1 MLFLSI
7 ISTSKLHETQS
18 ALPMDIKSFSF
29 LILLS
34 APLATIAANTEE
46 ISQKLDDGYRYAC
59 NATQTGDAAS
69 ASYKLENYRTLF
81 TGTSAVTGFSQI
93 MHSEIDG
100 IVSGFFK
107 KGMIQGNTS
116 TAACETP
123 QDLLAT
129 TTREV
134 YIRQAKLTLAS
145 NFDDVRFSQYA
156 NQAYPIFDS
165 ILVGKISEEEA
176 SSSINKIANNAIINN
191 EDAGAV
197 SNATNAMKAV
207 AKVLVSIRNDKD
219 LEQFF
224 SDYMKNHK

>member
-1 MLFLSI
+1 MN
-7 ISTSKLHETQS
+7 
-18 ALPMDIKSFSF
+18 IKSFSF

-59 NATQTGDAAS
+59 NATQTGEAVS

-93 MHSEIDG
+93 MHGEIDG
-100 IVSGFFK
+100 IVAGFFK

-134 YIRQAKLTLAS
+134 YIRQVKLTLTS

-156 NQAYPIFDS
+156 NQAFPIFDS
-165 ILVGKISEEEA
+165 ILAGKSSEEEA
-176 SSSINKIANNAIINN
+176 SSSINKIANNAIIKN

>member
-1 MLFLSI
+1 MN
-7 ISTSKLHETQS
+7 
-18 ALPMDIKSFSF
+18 IKSFSF

-34 APLATIAANTEE
+34 APLATIAADTEE

-59 NATQTGDAAS
+59 NATQTGEAAS

-93 MHSEIDG
+93 MHGEIDG
-100 IVSGFFK
+100 IVAGFFK

-134 YIRQAKLTLAS
+134 YIRQVKLTLAS

-165 ILVGKISEEEA
+165 ILAGKISEEEA
-176 SSSINKIANNAIINN
+176 SSSINKIAN
-191 EDAGAV
+191 
-197 SNATNAMKAV
+197 
-207 AKVLVSIRNDKD
+207 
-219 LEQFF
+219 
-224 SDYMKNHK
+224 